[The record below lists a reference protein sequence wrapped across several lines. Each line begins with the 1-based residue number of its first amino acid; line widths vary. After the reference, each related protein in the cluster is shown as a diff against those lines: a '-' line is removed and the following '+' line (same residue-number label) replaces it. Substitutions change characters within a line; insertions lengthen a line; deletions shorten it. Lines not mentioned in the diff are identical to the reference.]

1 MKIEGTTM
9 NIFAIS
15 DIHNAENQLLKI
27 LNSTRKYDCVFVA
40 GDFTTHGS
48 IADVKREL
56 SEIQKIAPKIYA
68 VTGNM
73 DSSAIDSWLIQE
85 GYGLHGIG
93 IHIGDFGICGV
104 SAAPR
109 SILRTPYELDED
121 TLLDTLQKGWEMI
134 QDFPLKVVLAHTPPF
149 GTKVDK
155 TRSGI
160 HVGSKALRSFIEKN
174 EPDLYI
180 CGHIHEARGIDTIG
194 KTTVVNC
201 GAVAD
206 GFFSL
211 IEIGKTI
218 KVEMCE

>member
-1 MKIEGTTM
+1 M
-9 NIFAIS
+9 NILAIS
-15 DIHNAENQLLKI
+15 DIHNAENQLSKI
-27 LNSTRKYDCVFVA
+27 LNSTRKYDCVLVA

-48 IADVKREL
+48 IDDVKREL
-56 SEIQKIAPKIYA
+56 SKIQKIAPKIYA
-68 VTGNM
+68 VAGNM
-73 DSSAIDSWLIQE
+73 DSCTIDSWLVQE
-85 GYGLHGIG
+85 GYGLHGKGVYIS
-93 IHIGDFGICGV
+93 DFGICGV
-104 SAAPR
+104 SAAPI

-121 TLLDTLQKGWEMI
+121 ILFDTLQSGWKMI
-134 QDFPLKVVLAHTPPF
+134 QDLPLKVVLAHTPPF

-155 TRSGI
+155 TRTGI
-160 HVGSKALRSFIEKN
+160 HVGSKTLRSFIEKN
-174 EPDLYI
+174 KPDLYI
-180 CGHIHEARGIDTIG
+180 CGHIHEARGIETIG